1 MRWGIRQFRHGVIFL
16 IKAAITAALLASF
29 LFVTVRAYPQTDF
42 HFWGFVVF
50 GVLYLAVFLLFA
62 STYRCFQIGILRLR
76 ELVFCFF
83 IASFFTNGIMYL
95 VLSLT
100 AKAMLPIWPL
110 LWMQVVQWLV
120 GVGLLLLGNRLYFR
134 LRPVRDAALVVG
146 TGCNVTEELRR
157 FRAVRERYR
166 ITAVFRTNRDVE
178 TLFTQLAPYSTVIV
192 VGVDSDVRLRLMGH
206 CFEHDKRLFIVP
218 AVQDILFHNAFETF
232 VGDSLVY
239 RCRDRALS
247 VEQLVVKRCMDIG
260 LSLIGIVVTSPLM
273 LLAAIAI
280 KMYDGGPV
288 LFRQER
294 YTRNCERFMLVKF
307 RSMVVNAEPDGA
319 QLTVEND
326 PRITPVGR
334 VLRRTRI
341 DELPQ
346 FFNILR
352 GEMSLVGPRA
362 ERIEIAEYYCRL
374 LPEFRYRMKVKAGLT
389 GYAQIFG
396 RYNTSYEDKLKMDL
410 LYIENFSLIRDLQL
424 LFLTVRAILFS
435 SSTQGFSE
443 PYFQPKETGQD
454 AKDGTP

>member
-157 FRAVRERYR
+157 FRAVRERFDLPLAAYSVSGEYAM
-166 ITAVFRTNRDVE
+166 IKAAAAAGLIDEEKIACEAAVSVFRAGAGILITYYAKE
-178 TLFTQLAPYSTVIV
+178 LA
-192 VGVDSDVRLRLMGH
+192 GWMNEGR
-206 CFEHDKRLFIVP
+206 
-218 AVQDILFHNAFETF
+218 
-232 VGDSLVY
+232 
-239 RCRDRALS
+239 
-247 VEQLVVKRCMDIG
+247 IG
-260 LSLIGIVVTSPLM
+260 
-273 LLAAIAI
+273 
-280 KMYDGGPV
+280 
-288 LFRQER
+288 
-294 YTRNCERFMLVKF
+294 
-307 RSMVVNAEPDGA
+307 
-319 QLTVEND
+319 
-326 PRITPVGR
+326 
-334 VLRRTRI
+334 
-341 DELPQ
+341 
-346 FFNILR
+346 
-352 GEMSLVGPRA
+352 
-362 ERIEIAEYYCRL
+362 
-374 LPEFRYRMKVKAGLT
+374 
-389 GYAQIFG
+389 
-396 RYNTSYEDKLKMDL
+396 
-410 LYIENFSLIRDLQL
+410 
-424 LFLTVRAILFS
+424 
-435 SSTQGFSE
+435 
-443 PYFQPKETGQD
+443 
-454 AKDGTP
+454 